1 MRSKRVPF
9 DEQLRLIMECRNSGL
24 TDSQWCLENNIKH
37 STFYTWIERHRK
49 AASFIPESAT
59 KPAQLEEHEV
69 VRIERNQLAHTQS
82 LPETPLIYESPKAYP
97 DPAPAME
104 ITICGAVLKV
114 SNDINPG
121 LLAQTLRVLKG
132 LSC

>member
-49 AASFIPESAT
+49 AASIIPESVA
-59 KPAQLEEHEV
+59 KPAQAEKHEV
-69 VRIERNQLAHTQS
+69 VRIERNTIIGSQS
-82 LPETPLIYESPKAYP
+82 LSEVPLIHESQKVYP
-97 DPAPAME
+97 APVPAME
-104 ITICGAVLKV
+104 IAVCGAVLKV
-114 SNDINPG
+114 TNDVNPG
-121 LLAQTLRVLKG
+121 LLTQTLRVLKG
-132 LSC
+132 SSC